1 MCVVWRLLCILVGAP
16 QWTSCTRP
24 IARTL
29 SFLPFCCY
37 FNAYAYLAKSVMPIR
52 TYSSR
57 DKVVANCKDLYDEK
71 FSNKPGTVQGAS
83 LYKKTHIGWADK
95 FLIFTAICEQ
105 NKIETCGFMFLLK
118 HSSLK
123 ITGLKK
129 TQIGSFLRS
138 GKSRLFK
145 NSAYLFPNLH

>member
-1 MCVVWRLLCILVGAP
+1 MCDADANI
-16 QWTSCTRP
+16 
-24 IARTL
+24 
-29 SFLPFCCY
+29 Y
-37 FNAYAYLAKSVMPIR
+37 
-52 TYSSR
+52 
-57 DKVVANCKDLYDEK
+57 KVVANCKDYYAEK

-95 FLIFTAICEQ
+95 FLIFTAICQQ

-123 ITGLKK
+123 ITGLR
-129 TQIGSFLRS
+129 TQIGSFFRLAKR
-138 GKSRLFK
+138 RLFK